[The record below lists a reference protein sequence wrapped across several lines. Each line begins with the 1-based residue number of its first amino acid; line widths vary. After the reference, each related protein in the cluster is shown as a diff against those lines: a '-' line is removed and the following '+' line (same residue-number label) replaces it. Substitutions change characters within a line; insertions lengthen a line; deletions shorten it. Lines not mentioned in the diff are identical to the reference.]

1 MLKVSD
7 LRLKYPNG
15 QRKIFNHLNI
25 TIQDKEK
32 VLLLGP
38 SGCGKS
44 TLLNVLSG
52 IVPNLIELPMKYDEL
67 IIDSLSGVI
76 FQDPDSQFCMP
87 KVYEELAFVLE
98 NRQVPRQ
105 DMDEL
110 IIEALNMVNLNVTS
124 ATYVKDLSGGMKQ
137 KLAIVETILQQSK
150 TLFLD
155 EPTAMLDVQATK
167 DLWSKL
173 IELWENQTVVIVE
186 HKVNHI
192 WQHVDRVIL
201 MDYAGNIIADANPD
215 TILNKYDSLL
225 TEYGV
230 WHPKAWEHAPKHV
243 AFPASKE
250 NLLHFNEGRVIRGKS
265 TLFTF
270 SDLKI
275 DKGEWITITGAN
287 GSGKTTLLESI
298 MQLIKYQ
305 GSVHFQNQRLT
316 KIKHAAKNM
325 YLVYQNPELQFITN
339 SVYEEINIHFN
350 HLSKNESNNETMHL
364 LKLLNLEDV
373 KDQHPFELSIGQKRR
388 LSVAT
393 ALSSKA
399 DIIFLDEPT
408 FGLDSHN
415 TFELIK
421 LFQQRIQTG
430 QSIVMVTHDDEIIAR
445 YPSKRLKIPNGKLID
460 CDGDINV

>member
-1 MLKVSD
+1 M
-7 LRLKYPNG
+7 
-15 QRKIFNHLNI
+15 
-25 TIQDKEK
+25 
-32 VLLLGP
+32 
-38 SGCGKS
+38 
-44 TLLNVLSG
+44 SG

-67 IIDSLSGVI
+67 IIDPLSGVI

-105 DMDEL
+105 DMDQL
-110 IIEALNMVNLNVTS
+110 IIDALNMVNLNVSS

-173 IELWENQTVVIVE
+173 IELWEDQTVVIVE

-215 TILNKYDSLL
+215 TILNEYDSLL

-230 WHPKAWEHAPKHV
+230 WHPKAWEYAPKHIP
-243 AFPASKE
+243 FPASKD
-250 NLLHFNEGRVIRGKS
+250 NLLHFNEGHIIRGKS
-265 TLFTF
+265 TLFKF

-287 GSGKTTLLESI
+287 GSGKLHYSN
-298 MQLIKYQ
+298 QLC
-305 GSVHFQNQRLT
+305 N
-316 KIKHAAKNM
+316 
-325 YLVYQNPELQFITN
+325 
-339 SVYEEINIHFN
+339 
-350 HLSKNESNNETMHL
+350 
-364 LKLLNLEDV
+364 
-373 KDQHPFELSIGQKRR
+373 
-388 LSVAT
+388 
-393 ALSSKA
+393 
-399 DIIFLDEPT
+399 
-408 FGLDSHN
+408 
-415 TFELIK
+415 
-421 LFQQRIQTG
+421 
-430 QSIVMVTHDDEIIAR
+430 
-445 YPSKRLKIPNGKLID
+445 
-460 CDGDINV
+460 